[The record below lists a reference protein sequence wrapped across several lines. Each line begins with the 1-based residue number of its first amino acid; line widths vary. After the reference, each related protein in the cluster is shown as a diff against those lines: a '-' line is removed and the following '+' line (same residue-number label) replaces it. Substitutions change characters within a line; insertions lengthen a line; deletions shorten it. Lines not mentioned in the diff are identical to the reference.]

1 MAHRTSPHTTR
12 HMTQRA
18 RRLRREATVPER
30 MLWGLLRNRRLLGL
44 KFRRQVPI
52 GPYVVDYLCE
62 QEKLVVELDG
72 MSHMG
77 RQAEDDRRSAYL
89 SDQGLRVA
97 RVTNDQVLA
106 DLEAVAVDILRAMG
120 MQEALVGRGWRSRSA
135 SCAEKQRSRPSPLT
149 PLPPYVFSLI
159 FGGAS
164 VR

>member
-1 MAHRTSPHTTR
+1 MTHRTGPHTTR

-18 RRLRREATVPER
+18 RRLRRDATVPER

-120 MQEALVGRGWRSRSA
+120 MEEALVGGGRGSHSTT
-135 SCAEKQRSRPSPLT
+135 SAEKQQKQPSPPA
-149 PLPPYVFSLI
+149 PLPEGE
-159 FGGAS
+159 GG
-164 VR
+164 